1 MASPLQRKLTSQE
14 AEQERRLRYL
24 RRLQEQVA
32 ALRLRLS
39 GVNDETRR
47 LLAIQE
53 QRSLTDEELRASRR
67 LHRESEELR
76 WELKRLFDEF
86 ERIRLIGGKHGSSR

>member
-1 MASPLQRKLTSQE
+1 MSSPLKRKLTGQE

-24 RRLQEQVA
+24 YRLQEQVA

-53 QRSLTDEELRASRR
+53 QRSLTDEEVRVSRR
-67 LHRESEELR
+67 LNGESQELR
-76 WELKRLFDEF
+76 LELQHLFEEF
-86 ERIRLIGGKHGSSR
+86 ERIRLIGGGRGSGR